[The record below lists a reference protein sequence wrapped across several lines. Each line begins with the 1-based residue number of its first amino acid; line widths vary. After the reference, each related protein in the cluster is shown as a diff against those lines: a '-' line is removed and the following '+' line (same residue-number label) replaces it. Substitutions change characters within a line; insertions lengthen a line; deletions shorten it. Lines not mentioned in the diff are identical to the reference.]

1 MKRTINKEILKSALA
16 SNPSFTNVPKVTVPI
31 ITMFNNPNAS
41 FQDLAKVIESD
52 PDLSTRVLKIANS
65 GYYGFRQKIKSVL
78 HAVTLLGWNAIKMI
92 TLGSTILTRMLQTN
106 KRLYEHSNRTALI
119 AKFLAMEADFYK
131 VEEII
136 VVGLLH
142 DIGSII
148 LEICFPEN
156 YMKVKQYIMDHGI
169 PSYMAEQE
177 LLGVDHGII
186 GGWTLE
192 DWDLPKNITTS
203 VMWHHDF
210 EDDKYHARK
219 TAVIHVADVLA
230 LALDFNGPHWEKIPE
245 IKLTAL
251 KTLGFTETDFRD
263 IILAIMRM
271 KFDPIIT

>member
-1 MKRTINKEILKSALA
+1 
-16 SNPSFTNVPKVTVPI
+16 
-31 ITMFNNPNAS
+31 
-41 FQDLAKVIESD
+41 
-52 PDLSTRVLKIANS
+52 
-65 GYYGFRQKIKSVL
+65 
-78 HAVTLLGWNAIKMI
+78 
-92 TLGSTILTRMLQTN
+92 
-106 KRLYEHSNRTALI
+106 
-119 AKFLAMEADFYK
+119 
-131 VEEII
+131 
-136 VVGLLH
+136 
-142 DIGSII
+142 
-148 LEICFPEN
+148 
-156 YMKVKQYIMDHGI
+156 MDHGI
-169 PSYMAEQE
+169 PSYMAEKE
-177 LLGVDHGII
+177 ILGVDHGLI

-210 EDDKYHARK
+210 EDNKYHARK